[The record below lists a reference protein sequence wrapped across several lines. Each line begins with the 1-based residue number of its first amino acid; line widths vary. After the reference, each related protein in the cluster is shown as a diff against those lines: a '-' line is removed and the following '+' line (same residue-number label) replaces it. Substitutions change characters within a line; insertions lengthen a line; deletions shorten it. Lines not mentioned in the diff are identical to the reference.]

1 MLHFRQTVLG
11 QIKSA
16 SDEKEIESAINHS
29 IQRLK
34 SKNLNGHI
42 IQRYILAMDKILY
55 QAKLEDTSE
64 KAEQNME
71 VAVGMFRKLQR
82 P

>member
-1 MLHFRQTVLG
+1 MHFRQTVLG

>member
-1 MLHFRQTVLG
+1 MLHFRQTVLS

-16 SDEKEIESAINHS
+16 SDEKEIENIIRHS

-34 SKNLNGHI
+34 SKNINGHI
-42 IQRYILAMDKILY
+42 IQRFIQAMDKTLD
-55 QAKLEDTSE
+55 QARLEDTSE
-64 KAEQNME
+64 KAEQNMDI
-71 VAVGMFRKLQR
+71 AIGMFRKLQR